1 MREVMIY
8 SGPRMLK
15 SHPILAIRHLL
26 DERKPPPPQP
36 NRRTA
41 G

>member
-15 SHPILAIRHLL
+15 SHPVLAIRHLL
-26 DERKPPPPQP
+26 DERKPAPVWPI
-36 NRRTA
+36 RRVSE
-41 G
+41 

>member
-1 MREVMIY
+1 MREVMLY

-26 DERKPPPPQP
+26 DERKPPPVHPA
-36 NRRTA
+36 RSA
-41 G
+41 AS